1 MSIYDGFTTPTKN
14 LSATTTLDADADWRA
29 DGEVRIPAG
38 GTLDLAGHS
47 LAVSSI
53 KPGALEPVAKWDFN
67 NYDASNPTAVL
78 ASALPG
84 GDAAIPCQ
92 SADTSTGKG
101 TTTISG
107 LGGMSVKATNRLPG
121 EYMLHIPVLYH
132 LKLPVPDSVKNHA
145 WSMVIKMIYNTK
157 TNYKGAS
164 GDNRAALLQRDLTN
178 NGDASL
184 FISKSRFIGSNGN
197 TYFKP
202 YGGLAAVNT
211 TLFQEILIVANASGN
226 RVYLNGELAHA
237 SNVNTTDFFN
247 NGAVLFCADNDKED
261 QELDIV
267 EVSIY
272 DTDQVAPTHSQGS
285 ALDTV
290 GIATITDTVG
300 GGELHIDLDAETAIR
315 NHGIRFA
322 GGVKVV
328 KDGDGVWAD
337 CAPHAHTGG
346 TEVAGGTYRIERSVT
361 PFGANGSA
369 VKVCAGATL
378 DVCGQHPLT
387 AYFFELAGGTF
398 VNGYSVTDDKAQ
410 IADMSL
416 SADSSV
422 VLQGSYGFIGA
433 NWGATSLDLGG
444 HTLYSR
450 IRVGGRLFLVNT
462 TIAEGKV
469 VLFDGGVL
477 QFGKDGKAGTV
488 NASEVAFEN
497 YNHGVSVFSPV
508 TVGSWTS
515 FNTNGTYTAGTETI
529 TVVDRLRVN
538 DFANG
543 TSKIQTAQLVDGATL
558 DLSALDTAWVP
569 KSVFSSSGTNYVTF
583 AENAE
588 ISVDLGERPV
598 RSIATSS
605 DPYIVKWNDAPQPSA
620 TTKFSLASVVENT
633 SSYRLKAN
641 ATGLKVFFT
650 PGLVLTIK

>member
-1 MSIYDGFTTPTKN
+1 
-14 LSATTTLDADADWRA
+14 
-29 DGEVRIPAG
+29 
-38 GTLDLAGHS
+38 
-47 LAVSSI
+47 
-53 KPGALEPVAKWDFN
+53 
-67 NYDASNPTAVL
+67 
-78 ASALPG
+78 
-84 GDAAIPCQ
+84 
-92 SADTSTGKG
+92 
-101 TTTISG
+101 
-107 LGGMSVKATNRLPG
+107 
-121 EYMLHIPVLYH
+121 
-132 LKLPVPDSVKNHA
+132 
-145 WSMVIKMIYNTK
+145 MVIKMKYITS
-157 TNYKGAS
+157 TNYKGTS
-164 GDNRAALLQRDLTN
+164 GDHRAAILQRDLTN
-178 NGDASL
+178 TGDASL
-184 FISKSRFIGSNGN
+184 FISKTAYIGANSNK
-197 TYFKP
+197 YFKP
-202 YGGLAAVNT
+202 YGSLVAVNAD
-211 TLFQEILIVANASGN
+211 LFQEMLIVANADGN
-226 RVYLNGELAHA
+226 KVYLNGELAHE
-237 SNVNTTDFFN
+237 SSVNTTDFFN
-247 NGAVLFCADNDKED
+247 NGAVLLCADDDKED

-272 DTDQVAPTHSQGS
+272 DTDQVAPTHSQGT

-387 AYFFELAGGTF
+387 AYSFELAGGTF

-462 TIAEGKV
+462 AIAEGKV
-469 VLFDGGVL
+469 VLLNGGVL
-477 QFGKDGKAGTV
+477 QFGKEGKAGTV
-488 NASEVAFEN
+488 NASGAAFEN
-497 YNHGVSVFSPV
+497 HNHGISGFSPV
-508 TVGSWTS
+508 TVVSWTS
-515 FNTNGTYTAGTETI
+515 FNTTGTHNAGTETI
-529 TVVDRLRVN
+529 TVVDRLCVN

-543 TSKIQTAQLVDGATL
+543 TSKIHTSRLAGGATL
-558 DLSALDTAWVP
+558 DLSALDTAWIP

-598 RSIATSS
+598 RRIATSS

-620 TTKFSLASVVENT
+620 TTKFSLTPAEGNAT
-633 SSYRLKAN
+633 SYRLRAD

-650 PGLVLTIK
+650 PGFVLTIK